1 MVNEKANR
9 RVTSGKNPLK
19 GRHLILTV
27 GHSTRPRKEF
37 IDLLRANSVKLVID
51 VRSIPR
57 SRHNPQFNRAVL
69 PRALR
74 GAGIGYRHMAGL
86 GGLRHSRPDSI
97 NTGWRNKSFRGY
109 ADYMQTSNFQ
119 IALQKLLAVA
129 TRKRVALMCAEAVP
143 WRCHRSL
150 IADALMIRGFPVEE
164 IQSDTRTRPHSLTPW
179 AYVEGT
185 RITYP
190 PEPATTKQHVL
201 AGESERKT
209 KTIQLKRVYEKAAPE
224 DGKRFLVERLWPR
237 GIKKSALRID
247 AWLKELG
254 PSTSLRKWFGHA
266 PKRWEEFRRRYF
278 HELEKKAEACKPIQR
293 HAEHGRVTL
302 VYSSQDTEH
311 NNAVALREFLEAK
324 SNKGRTA
331 KRNHHLE
338 SAA

>member
-1 MVNEKANR
+1 MANEKSNR
-9 RVTSGKNPLK
+9 QVTNGKNPRK
-19 GRHLILTV
+19 GLHLILTV
-27 GHSTRPRKEF
+27 GHSTRARKKF
-37 IDLLRANSVKLVID
+37 IDLLRANGVKQLID

-69 PRALR
+69 PRALQ
-74 GAGIGYRHMAGL
+74 AEGIGYRHLAGL
-86 GGLRHSRPDSI
+86 GGLRHSRRDSI

-109 ADYMQTSNFQ
+109 ADYMQTSTFQ

-150 IADALMIRGFPVEE
+150 IADALLIRGFPVEE
-164 IQSDTRTRPHSLTPW
+164 IQSGTRTRPHSLTPW
-179 AYVEGT
+179 AHVEGT

-190 PEPATTKQHVL
+190 PVPAMTERHVF
-201 AGESERKT
+201 AKESERKT
-209 KTIQLKRVYEKAAPE
+209 KMIQLKRVYDKAAPE

-254 PSTSLRKWFGHA
+254 PSTSLRKWFGHD
-266 PKRWEEFRRRYF
+266 PRRWAEFRRRYF

-293 HAEHGRVTL
+293 GAERGRVTL
-302 VYSSQDTEH
+302 VYSSHDTEH

-324 SNKGRTA
+324 LNKSRTA
-331 KRNHHLE
+331 KRGRHLE
-338 SAA
+338 AAA